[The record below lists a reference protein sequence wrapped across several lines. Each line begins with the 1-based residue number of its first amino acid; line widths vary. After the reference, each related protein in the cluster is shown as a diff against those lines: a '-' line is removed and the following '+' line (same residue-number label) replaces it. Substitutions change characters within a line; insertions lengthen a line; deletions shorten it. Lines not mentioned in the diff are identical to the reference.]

1 MLLEFENDIADILK
15 LFNKF
20 RDSIGENPVSKGT
33 KNHIE
38 KFIKDFE
45 NYNVVLN
52 KGGIEEIAE
61 AILKVCSSVN
71 YLNLFVKDV
80 DKQTN
85 SYINELL
92 GSANVFTNKIE
103 S

>member
-45 NYNVVLN
+45 NYKVVLE
-52 KGGIEEIAE
+52 KGSIEEFPNQ
-61 AILKVCSSVN
+61 K
-71 YLNLFVKDV
+71 
-80 DKQTN
+80 
-85 SYINELL
+85 
-92 GSANVFTNKIE
+92 
-103 S
+103 